1 MAISLAVPAHRRPL
15 YTLYTANAIS
25 LAGNNLSTIAIPWFV
40 LATTG
45 SAAKTGLSGAFAILP
60 VVIASVLG
68 GAVVDRLGYRRSSI
82 ISDIASGISVGSI
95 AVLHMA
101 DLLSYP
107 LLLALIF
114 LGAFLDT
121 PGGTARAALLPDL
134 AREARISI
142 EAVSATTQIVE
153 RGSRLVSAPLAGVL
167 IAAFGPVTALWVNMA
182 SFAISS
188 ALVAVGI
195 PAVATHEEER
205 PDEGY
210 FASLRAGFAFV
221 RNDALIKAVL
231 ATVAITNGLDMA
243 RSMVGLPYLA
253 KEVYDSSIALGLMF
267 AASGGGSVLGAL
279 LYARYGVRYR
289 KRPVFIWSFVMV
301 GVPTLVYALLP
312 PLWMVVA
319 GQFLMGFAAGPLN
332 PILMTVEFAR
342 IPPAM
347 RARVFGAI
355 TAGAF
360 LAMPV
365 GVLLGGVLI
374 EGIGLRWSFLLIGL
388 VYVVTTLTLA
398 INPAIHEMDEVR
410 RET

>member
-398 INPAIHEMDEVR
+398 INPAIHEMDNVR